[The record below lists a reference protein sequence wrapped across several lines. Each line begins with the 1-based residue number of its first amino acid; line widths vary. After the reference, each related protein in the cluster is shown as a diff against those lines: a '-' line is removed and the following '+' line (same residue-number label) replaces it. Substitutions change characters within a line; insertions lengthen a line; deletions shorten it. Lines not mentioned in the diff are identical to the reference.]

1 MAKVQGPLFSF
12 GASGTVAKILTINQ
26 SLTRPTARKK
36 PTGYGPASPMQA
48 VMREEFRQAAES
60 WRNLSASSKA
70 EWIALS
76 ATTAQPAFAKYFLE
90 WQAQQSTPAIPPFI
104 PMA

>member
-26 SLTRPTARKK
+26 SLAQPTARKK
-36 PTGYGPASPMQA
+36 PTGYRPASPMQA
-48 VMREEFRQAAES
+48 IMREEFRQAAES
-60 WRNLSASSKA
+60 WRNLSDSDKA
-70 EWIALS
+70 EWIAL
-76 ATTAQPAFAKYFLE
+76 AAPTAHPPFAKYFLE
-90 WQAQQSTPAIPPFI
+90 WQAQQSTPAIPPYI